1 MNQTQVQTAA
11 APFIAFLA
19 GLLASKHL
27 FGLDAGSWSLL
38 IGGAIGFGATVWGV
52 IAARKTALSNTLGN
66 MPGTTVIT
74 DKKTADALPANNSVI
89 SNSDFAVVKK

>member
-38 IGGAIGFGATVWGV
+38 IGGGITFGATVWGV
-52 IAARKTALSNTLGN
+52 IVTRRTALANTVAV
-66 MPGTTVIT
+66 PGTTIVT
-74 DKKTADALPANNSVI
+74 DKKTADAANDRVV
-89 SNSDFAVVKK
+89 SNADFAVVKK